1 MMLLRIKHAFRVE
14 LVHFPGRR
22 LIPRFIKK
30 IEDYEL
36 LYFQV
41 AKCGSSRHML
51 HITWFMRGKSK
62 GQKWRG
68 TGGLRRTLTA
78 KVTGP
83 YGQLQHSPEEL
94 PETKYL
100 LALVQS

>member
-1 MMLLRIKHAFRVE
+1 M
-14 LVHFPGRR
+14 
-22 LIPRFIKK
+22 RFLKAYATHNVV
-30 IEDYEL
+30 YE
-36 LYFQV
+36 
-41 AKCGSSRHML
+41 
-51 HITWFMRGKSK
+51 GKSK

-94 PETKYL
+94 GHQLPLARDAVPLSFAKVITL
-100 LALVQS
+100 LL